1 MISMKAVIP
10 CAKKKEGMFP
20 FSETRPTALLSV
32 RGEPVVKHI
41 IRSLEEIGVD
51 EIYLVT
57 NHLEEQFEERFEE
70 YTNINIIH
78 QEKLGGTADAVKAC
92 DFIKE
97 DFFVVNGDVMISGND
112 LQNLKDKHDES
123 NGKASILAAHEDKP
137 EKFGV
142 LSIRHDQVN
151 SISEKPEE
159 ADNSL
164 VNSGIYVLGP
174 EIFDTIAG
182 LESSS
187 LTDAVSELAESGE
200 AYFEMIEDY
209 WIDIGGPRKL
219 QKADRLK
226 RDEITSTE
234 IDPDAEISQSAEIAG
249 DAVVEAGAEVKEG
262 SVIEGKCF
270 IGEDT
275 VIGPNTVIR
284 DSSIGDGCQVRNAEI
299 DGSIVFEENIVDP
312 FVMIEGCIIGEE
324 GDFKSGSV
332 IRESFIGARSFV
344 DMNNSIRGVK
354 FVPDAR
360 TDLSEISK

>member
-1 MISMKAVIP
+1 MKAVIP

-20 FSETRPTALLSV
+20 FSETKPTALLPV
-32 RGEPVVKHI
+32 RGKPLVQHL

-51 EIYLVT
+51 DIYLVT

-70 YTNINIIH
+70 YTNINIVH
-78 QEKLGGTADAVKAC
+78 QEELGGTADAVKAC
-92 DFIKE
+92 NFIEE
-97 DFFVVNGDVMISGND
+97 DFFVVNGDVMISETD

-123 NGKASILAAHEDKP
+123 GGKASILAAHEDKP

-151 SISEKPEE
+151 SITEKPEE

-164 VNSGIYVLGP
+164 VNSGIYILNP
-174 EIFDTIAG
+174 EIFDTIEG

-187 LTDAVSELAESGE
+187 LTDAVSEFAEKGE
-200 AYFEMIEDY
+200 AYFEMIENY
-209 WIDIGGPRKL
+209 WLDIGGPRKL
-219 QKADRLK
+219 QEADRIK
-226 RDEITSTE
+226 REEISETE
-234 IDPDAEISQSAEIAG
+234 INPDADVSQEAEIVG
-249 DAVVEAGAEVKEG
+249 DAVVEPGAEVKEG
-262 SVIEGKCF
+262 TVIEGKCY
-270 IGEDT
+270 IGENT
-275 VIGPNTVIR
+275 VVGPNTVIR
-284 DSSIGDGCQVRNAEI
+284 NSTVGESAQVRNAEI
-299 DGSIVFEENIVDP
+299 DGSILFEENIVDP

>member
-1 MISMKAVIP
+1 MKAVIP

-20 FSETRPTALLSV
+20 FSETKPTALLPV
-32 RGEPVVKHI
+32 RGEPVIQHI
-41 IRSLEEIGVD
+41 IRSLEEIEVD
-51 EIYLVT
+51 EIYVVT
-57 NHLEEQFEERFEE
+57 NHLEEKFEEIFEE

-78 QEKLGGTADAVKAC
+78 QKELGGTADAVKAC
-92 DFIKE
+92 DFIEE
-97 DFFVVNGDVMISGND
+97 DFFVVNGDVMISGSD

-123 NGKASILAAHEDKP
+123 GGKASILAAHEDKP

-151 SISEKPEE
+151 TISEKPEE
-159 ADNSL
+159 AENSL
-164 VNSGIYVLGP
+164 VNSGIYILDSK
-174 EIFDTIAG
+174 IFDTIEG
-182 LESSS
+182 LDSSS

-219 QKADRLK
+219 QQADRLK
-226 RDEITSTE
+226 REE
-234 IDPDAEISQSAEIAG
+234 IDSTGIAPDADVSQSADIAG
-249 DAVVEAGAEVKEG
+249 DVVVEAGAEVKEG
-262 SVIEGKCF
+262 TVIEGKCY
-270 IGEDT
+270 IGENT
-275 VIGPNTVIR
+275 VVGPNTVLR
-284 DSSIGDGCQVRNAEI
+284 DSSIGSDCQVRNAEI
-299 DGSIVFEENIVDP
+299 DGSIIFEENIVDP